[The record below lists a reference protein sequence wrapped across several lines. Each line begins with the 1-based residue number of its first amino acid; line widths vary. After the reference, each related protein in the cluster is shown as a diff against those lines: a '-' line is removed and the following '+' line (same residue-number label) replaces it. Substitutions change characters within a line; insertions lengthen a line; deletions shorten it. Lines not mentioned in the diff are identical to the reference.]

1 MKNALVL
8 FAHTEDNDCSTEVD
22 SRNIGT
28 TYSIKVYI
36 AGLLFYLMVKRK
48 EGDRSKIFL
57 NEVDVMILKII
68 TQKNEVAI
76 MWLRDYLKISAIS
89 LRTHINRMLELGL
102 ITRNK
107 IPKTNRSIL
116 GLTKDGKDVLRI
128 FEKAI

>member
-1 MKNALVL
+1 LKNALVL

>member
-1 MKNALVL
+1 
-8 FAHTEDNDCSTEVD
+8 
-22 SRNIGT
+22 
-28 TYSIKVYI
+28 
-36 AGLLFYLMVKRK
+36 MVKRK
-48 EGDRSKIFL
+48 EGDRSKILL

-68 TQKNEVAI
+68 TQKEDVAI

-116 GLTKDGKDVLRI
+116 GLTKEGKEVLKI
-128 FEKAI
+128 FGKVV

>member
-1 MKNALVL
+1 MVL

>member
-1 MKNALVL
+1 M
-8 FAHTEDNDCSTEVD
+8 
-22 SRNIGT
+22 I
-28 TYSIKVYI
+28 
-36 AGLLFYLMVKRK
+36 KRK
-48 EGDRSKIFL
+48 EGDRSKILL

-89 LRTHINRMLELGL
+89 LRTHINRMVELNL

-107 IPKTNRSIL
+107 IPKTNRSVL
-116 GLTKDGKDVLRI
+116 NLTKDGKEVLRI